1 MRFGRSASD
10 TGLLETWAATI
21 SAVNPRTSAAGVS
34 SAIWRIFPIPALQLY
49 CDGQPFRNAAPRFP
63 GHVPLEFLHTKEI
76 SGDRELDITAE
87 TCPMTFVRTRL
98 ALDRMA
104 SGQTLLLRL
113 RGEEPRRNIP
123 RTATEQ
129 GHMVIAERETADGT
143 VLLLLRKG

>member
-1 MRFGRSASD
+1 
-10 TGLLETWAATI
+10 
-21 SAVNPRTSAAGVS
+21 
-34 SAIWRIFPIPALQLY
+34 
-49 CDGQPFRNAAPRFP
+49 
-63 GHVPLEFLHTKEI
+63 LEFLHTKEI
-76 SGDRELDITAE
+76 SGDRTLDITAE

-104 SGQTLLLRL
+104 SGETLLLRL

-129 GHMVIAERETADGT
+129 GHAVLAESEAADGT